1 MDYYRKQLKEN
12 KIVNKKLL
20 SKFEGYLSSIDF
32 PEMEISKNVF
42 NAAFYINIYLTKDEI
57 ISAVKGYKEIHKFTD
72 CFLKEATWS
81 LLKDLQAGMNSV
93 KLFYDFL
100 YKSHYI
106 DEENYLEVAKFVDK
120 DIPEFIKKYEDN
132 EELLLKDYVLN

>member
-1 MDYYRKQLKEN
+1 MDYYRQQLKEN

-20 SKFEGYLSSIDF
+20 SKFEEYLSSIGF
-32 PEMEISKNVF
+32 PEREISKNVF

-57 ISAVKGYKEIHKFTD
+57 ISAVKGYQEIHKFTD
-72 CFLKEATWS
+72 FFLKEATWS

-93 KLFYDFL
+93 KLFYDCL
-100 YKSHYI
+100 YKADYI
-106 DEENYLEVAKFVDK
+106 DEENYLEVARFVDK

-132 EELLLKDYVLN
+132 DELLLRDYVLN

>member
-1 MDYYRKQLKEN
+1 
-12 KIVNKKLL
+12 
-20 SKFEGYLSSIDF
+20 
-32 PEMEISKNVF
+32 
-42 NAAFYINIYLTKDEI
+42 
-57 ISAVKGYKEIHKFTD
+57 
-72 CFLKEATWS
+72 
-81 LLKDLQAGMNSV
+81 MNSV

-100 YKSHYI
+100 YKSRYI